1 MSSATESNV
10 SASLSASRSGPS
22 SPASATRPNP
32 AALPT
37 AAFPTASFA
46 TVRRVV
52 TQQIRRI
59 PGARRQFWWAIFLL
73 STGALANV
81 LVPRQLGKIVDEV
94 VADDGSITVIAIW
107 LVALALASAV
117 LSAGGLYVIGKL
129 IERVI
134 SNLRETM
141 VGTALRLPA
150 HEVEEAGSGDLVS
163 RATDDVAELSAAV
176 TETVPVLSKSVF
188 MVVATAI
195 ALLAIDWQFIAVIAV
210 VVPIYWLSV
219 RHYLRVAPP
228 RYIAQ
233 REAMAQRARRVLETI
248 HGGPT
253 VRAYG
258 WERAMHNRVQE
269 SSLDVVSY
277 GFAARRTMMT
287 LGLWVWL
294 AEFLLLFVGL
304 LVGFFVV
311 DNGYLTVGAVTA
323 ALLMLIRLR
332 GPIMA
337 LMRVLDTL
345 QAGYASLSRITGV
358 IARPP
363 QPVPDS
369 GAGQP
374 RGELV
379 VKNVSFAYS
388 ADSPGA
394 VDGVSLEV
402 PAGST
407 VAIVGASGAGKTTL
421 AALAAGLRV
430 QDSGEILVDA
440 TEVARLSDR
449 ERAGRLAM
457 ISQDVYVFSGTLRDD
472 LTLARPDASDEEL
485 LAALRTVQADWMD
498 SLADG
503 LDTVVGARGQQLD
516 PVQAQQLALARVLLA
531 DPALVIMDEA
541 TAEAGS
547 VGAEQLEAGA
557 AAVTAGRTAVIV
569 AHRLDQAVSAEQVVV
584 MDQGRVIE
592 QGTHAEL
599 VAQDGRYTELWN
611 AWSSGR

>member
-1 MSSATESNV
+1 
-10 SASLSASRSGPS
+10 
-22 SPASATRPNP
+22 
-32 AALPT
+32 
-37 AAFPTASFA
+37 
-46 TVRRVV
+46 
-52 TQQIRRI
+52 
-59 PGARRQFWWAIFLL
+59 
-73 STGALANV
+73 
-81 LVPRQLGKIVDEV
+81 
-94 VADDGSITVIAIW
+94 
-107 LVALALASAV
+107 
-117 LSAGGLYVIGKL
+117 
-129 IERVI
+129 
-134 SNLRETM
+134 
-141 VGTALRLPA
+141 
-150 HEVEEAGSGDLVS
+150 
-163 RATDDVAELSAAV
+163 
-176 TETVPVLSKSVF
+176 
-188 MVVATAI
+188 
-195 ALLAIDWQFIAVIAV
+195 
-210 VVPIYWLSV
+210 
-219 RHYLRVAPP
+219 
-228 RYIAQ
+228 
-233 REAMAQRARRVLETI
+233 
-248 HGGPT
+248 
-253 VRAYG
+253 
-258 WERAMHNRVQE
+258 MHNRVQE

-430 QDSGEILVDA
+430 PDSGEILVDA

-599 VAQDGRYTELWN
+599 VARDGRYTELWN

>member
-1 MSSATESNV
+1 MSNP
-10 SASLSASRSGPS
+10 SGVPQG
-22 SPASATRPNP
+22 
-32 AALPT
+32 
-37 AAFPTASFA
+37 AAFATASFS
-46 TVRRVV
+46 TVRRIVG
-52 TQQIRRI
+52 TQLRRI
-59 PGARRQFWWAIFLL
+59 PRAASQFWCAMLLL
-73 STGALANV
+73 SAGALANV

-94 VADDGSITVIAIW
+94 VAEDGSITVIAVW

-117 LSAGGLYVIGKL
+117 LSAGGLYVIGAL

-176 TETVPVLSKSVF
+176 SETVPVLSKSVF
-188 MVVATAI
+188 MVGATAI
-195 ALLAIDWQFIAVIAV
+195 ALIAIDWQFLVVIAV
-210 VVPIYWLSV
+210 VVPIYWFAV
-219 RHYLRVAPP
+219 RRYLRVAPP

-233 REAMAQRARRVLETI
+233 REAMAQRARRVLESI

-258 WERAMHNRVQE
+258 WEDAMHARVQE
-269 SSLDVVSY
+269 SSLQVVTY

-294 AEFLLLFVGL
+294 AEFLLLSLGL

-311 DNGYLTVGAVTA
+311 DSGYLTVGAVTA
-323 ALLMLIRLR
+323 AMLMLIRLR

-345 QAGYASLSRITGV
+345 QAGYASLSRIAGV
-358 IARPP
+358 IASPP

-369 GAGQP
+369 GAAAP

-379 VKNVSFAYS
+379 VKNVCFSYS
-388 ADSPGA
+388 AGSSGAANPENVDDSSGSTNA
-394 VDGVSLEV
+394 VDDVSLTI
-402 PAGST
+402 PPGST
-407 VAIVGASGAGKTTL
+407 VAVVGASGAGKTTL

-430 QDSGEILVDA
+430 PDSGEILVDG
-440 TEVARLSDR
+440 TEVAQLSDR

-457 ISQDVYVFSGTLRDD
+457 VSQDVYVFSGSLRDD
-472 LTLARPDASDEEL
+472 LTLARPGASDEEL
-485 LAALRTVQADWMD
+485 LGALHSVHADWVE

-503 LDTVVGARGQQLD
+503 LETVVGARGQQLN
-516 PVQAQQLALARVLLA
+516 PVQAQQLALARVWLA

-547 VGAEQLEAGA
+547 VGAEKLEAGA
-557 AAVTAGRTAVIV
+557 AAVAAGRTAVIV
-569 AHRLDQAVSAEQVVV
+569 AHRLDQAASADQVVV
-584 MDQGRVIE
+584 MDKGRVLE
-592 QGTHAEL
+592 RGTHEDL
-599 VAQDGRYTELWN
+599 VARNGRYTELWE